1 MKNFLSP
8 LKDTTS
14 KGLIFSL
21 FWIYL
26 FISII
31 ISFIEFKIWFEPSTK
46 SYIILGIHAFLLP
59 IILLIFL
66 LFLTKKHLSN
76 PMFKFS
82 QAIKDFLDGKSET
95 NIDGEFKGQFSDL
108 AQSFNLMRN
117 QLEKSQV
124 DFNKFK
130 KETQTSLDQAQDY
143 SIETSEKVLNM
154 VNLFE
159 EQSII
164 KKELIHV
171 LCHDLKN
178 PLLAIQNIFSLLA
191 INPII
196 IQGSLPDM
204 EEKVKTSIEIIDLTK
219 TMLETEVG
227 KFNLDLKP
235 YNLKELVS
243 TSYSILKERFFE
255 KNIFINIDIDPNQ
268 KVMVERVSFCNSVL
282 NNLFTNATRFS
293 EKNTTVEVNSTV
305 VDGYIELHIKDNGIG
320 IPQTLLNSVFD
331 SLAYTVRPDLEGI
344 VGTGNGLP
352 LMKRFIVLYGG
363 RIGMKSNDIENHP
376 EDHGT
381 EVTIKLKPA

>member
-76 PMFKFS
+76 PMSKFS

-130 KETQTSLDQAQDY
+130 KETQVSLDQAQDY
-143 SIETSEKVLNM
+143 SIETSEK
-154 VNLFE
+154 F
-159 EQSII
+159 SIW
-164 KKELIHV
+164 LIY
-171 LCHDLKN
+171 LKSSQ
-178 PLLAIQNIFSLLA
+178 L
-191 INPII
+191 
-196 IQGSLPDM
+196 
-204 EEKVKTSIEIIDLTK
+204 
-219 TMLETEVG
+219 
-227 KFNLDLKP
+227 
-235 YNLKELVS
+235 
-243 TSYSILKERFFE
+243 
-255 KNIFINIDIDPNQ
+255 
-268 KVMVERVSFCNSVL
+268 
-282 NNLFTNATRFS
+282 
-293 EKNTTVEVNSTV
+293 
-305 VDGYIELHIKDNGIG
+305 
-320 IPQTLLNSVFD
+320 
-331 SLAYTVRPDLEGI
+331 
-344 VGTGNGLP
+344 
-352 LMKRFIVLYGG
+352 
-363 RIGMKSNDIENHP
+363 
-376 EDHGT
+376 
-381 EVTIKLKPA
+381 